1 MTKKELS
8 QLFYLNREIQRNKD
22 KLARLRGRATSTTSS
37 ISGMPHA
44 AGISDK
50 TALAAEIA
58 YLDGIIDAQ
67 IRQTFYEYNR
77 LIAYINSI
85 GDSATRQV
93 IELRFVNG
101 LTWQQVAYSIGG
113 DNTADSVRKICDRHL
128 KI

>member
-67 IRQTFYEYNR
+67 IQQTFYEYNR
-77 LIAYINSI
+77 LIAYINGI
-85 GDSATRQV
+85 TDSATRQV

-128 KI
+128 KM

>member
-1 MTKKELS
+1 
-8 QLFYLNREIQRNKD
+8 
-22 KLARLRGRATSTTSS
+22 
-37 ISGMPHA
+37 MPHA

-67 IRQTFYEYNR
+67 IQQTFYEYNR
-77 LIAYINSI
+77 LIAYINGI
-85 GDSATRQV
+85 TDSATRQV

-128 KI
+128 KT

>member
-67 IRQTFYEYNR
+67 IQQTFYEYNR
-77 LIAYINSI
+77 LIAYINGI
-85 GDSATRQV
+85 TDSATRQV

-128 KI
+128 KT